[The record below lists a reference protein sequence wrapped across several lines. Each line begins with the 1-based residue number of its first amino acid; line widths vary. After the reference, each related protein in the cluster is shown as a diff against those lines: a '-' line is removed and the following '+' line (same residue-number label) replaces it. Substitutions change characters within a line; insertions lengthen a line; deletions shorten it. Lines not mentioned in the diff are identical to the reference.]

1 MNYYSVIILL
11 TWITLIILS
20 VLVRENDR
28 ITRKD
33 AASYYLTYGVIA
45 LAALAEWLGLRFNGV
60 SSAPV
65 WVLQTVKGADYILT
79 PLAGGAL
86 IAQLHRSSIFSVLI
100 RIVLTV
106 NTAFQ
111 LVAAFTGWMLTVDV
125 QHHYSHGPL
134 YAVYISLYLI
144 LIILVV
150 LEFITYGRSFRRQNK
165 VSLYST
171 LFLVVGGIMIQEISG
186 GRRRR
191 CEVFSLSARKYGVNQ
206 SKRCDSV

>member
-60 SSAPV
+60 SSVPV

-125 QHHYSHGPL
+125 QHH
-134 YAVYISLYLI
+134 
-144 LIILVV
+144 
-150 LEFITYGRSFRRQNK
+150 
-165 VSLYST
+165 
-171 LFLVVGGIMIQEISG
+171 
-186 GRRRR
+186 
-191 CEVFSLSARKYGVNQ
+191 
-206 SKRCDSV
+206 